1 MEHQLVIFELQNELY
16 GLDIQAVEGIIKMQ
30 AITSLPHT
38 PSFIE
43 GVTNLRGAVVPV
55 INLRSRFGLNG
66 AEAGSAARIVI
77 INVDGMKAGLMVDAV
92 SQVVRISDEVLEAP
106 PQISITERSAFI
118 KSIAHLN
125 DRLVILLDLN
135 KVLTAEEKERLA
147 AL

>member
-1 MEHQLVIFELQNELY
+1 MEHQLVIFELQDELY
-16 GLDIQAVEGIIKMQ
+16 GLDIHTVEGIIKMQ

-55 INLRSRFGLNG
+55 INLRSRFGLAG

-106 PQISITERSAFI
+106 PQISITEQSSFI